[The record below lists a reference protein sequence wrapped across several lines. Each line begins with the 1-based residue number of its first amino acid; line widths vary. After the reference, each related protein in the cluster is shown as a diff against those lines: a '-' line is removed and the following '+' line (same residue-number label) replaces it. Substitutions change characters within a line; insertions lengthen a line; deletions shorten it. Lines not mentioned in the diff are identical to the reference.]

1 MISNKS
7 MYLTIHPMY
16 QTQKRSITFVLICY
30 TLISVPAFP
39 QIFTRV
45 TDPTNP
51 IVTDGSESGGGSW
64 IDVNND
70 GWLDLLVSNGNLV
83 ERDEHL
89 YLNLGGSGFVRVTT
103 GAIVNNGGSSIGS
116 TWADMDEDGSLDCF
130 VTNRNNF
137 GNFLYMGTGDTVFTQ
152 VTTGEVVTA
161 IANSNSSSWCDADND
176 GDVDLY
182 VVNFSQ
188 SDLLYLNSGS
198 PSYELSPASPISSS
212 TDFSISGAWAD
223 MNNDLLPDLFICNS
237 GTSSDDLYMNDGD
250 LAFTHTTIQDG
261 RATMGASWGD
271 FNNDG
276 YLDLYAASFLQ
287 HGNILYQNTGAPDFE
302 LAPLI
307 GAVPEVAGNCVGS
320 VWGDVD
326 NDGDLDLYVGDDGGN
341 NHLFINSGPP
351 SYTFTEN
358 LTDAS
363 VMDGGQTFG
372 CSMADYDND
381 GHLDLFVA
389 NRLDEQNFLYH
400 NNGNSNNWVTI
411 KCIGTA
417 SNGSAIGTKV
427 KVKANINGNM
437 ITQTQEVLGQTGYNS
452 QNLWLHFG
460 LGDAAIIDTV
470 FLIWPSGIVD
480 TCTNVPVDAQ
490 FLAQEGACVTL
501 SMHDEVLRNGLE
513 ASLYPNPATDKIN
526 LTFTQIK
533 AGRTLIVIS
542 DVSGRVVQEQTHAT
556 DQIPGTVEVDV
567 VGLPTGHYNCTI
579 RNGGFQKTL
588 PFQRIE

>member
-1 MISNKS
+1 MFS
-7 MYLTIHPMY
+7 MTHAMRNTRKIIFV
-16 QTQKRSITFVLICY
+16 SICSILINA
-30 TLISVPAFP
+30 PAFS

-70 GWLDLLVSNGNLV
+70 GWLDLLVSNGNLL

-89 YLNLGGSGFVRVTT
+89 YLNLGGSGFVKVTT

-137 GNFLYMGTGDTVFTQ
+137 GNFLYLGIGDTLFTQ
-152 VTTGEVVTA
+152 VIAGEVVTD
-161 IANSNSSSWCDADND
+161 IANSNSSSWLDIDND
-176 GDVDLY
+176 GDLDLY

-198 PSYELSPASPISSS
+198 PSYELSPASPVSST

-237 GTSSDDLYMNDGD
+237 GTSSDDLYKNNGD
-250 LAFTHTTIQDG
+250 LSFTHTVIEDG

-287 HGNILYQNTGAPDFE
+287 HGNILYQNTGAPDFH
-302 LAPLI
+302 LAPLLGTI
-307 GAVPEVAGNCVGS
+307 PEVMGNCVGS

-358 LTDAS
+358 FTDGS
-363 VMDGGQTFG
+363 VLDGGQTFG

-381 GHLDLFVA
+381 GQLDLFVA
-389 NRLDEQNFLYH
+389 NRLDEENFLYH
-400 NNGNSNNWVTI
+400 NNGNSNHWVTI
-411 KCIGTA
+411 KCVDEA
-417 SNGSAIGTKV
+417 SNRSAIGTKV

-460 LGDAAIIDTV
+460 LGDAAMIDTLL
-470 FLIWPSGIVD
+470 LIWPSGFVD
-480 TCTNVPVDAQ
+480 TCTSVPADAQ
-490 FLAQEGACVTL
+490 LLAQEGACVTL
-501 SMHDEVLRNGLE
+501 STHEEVTRNGLQ
-513 ASLYPNPATDKIN
+513 ASLYPNPATSRFN
-526 LTFTQIK
+526 LTFTQI
-533 AGRTLIVIS
+533 GSGPISIVIT
-542 DVSGRVVQEQTHAT
+542 DVTGRVVKRQTHTT
-556 DQIPGTVEVDV
+556 DRLSGTVEISVAE
-567 VGLPTGHYNCTI
+567 LPTGHYNCTI
-579 RNGGFQKTL
+579 SIDGHQKSL
-588 PFQRIE
+588 PFQRIQ